1 MVSVAIALKNVI
13 LMSLI
18 VLIFHFLLKNL
29 KLEKQRKESKSKA
42 CVPYTQVTIEQ
53 QTCGNRDDDDSSEE
67 EMEHA
72 SEQARKNP
80 VEELHKF
87 VFDDKDA
94 IEDIEKFYIPVS
106 NDPKFEEEYEIAC
119 DTNVEE
125 KKKVDAA
132 LIKLANKKDKY
143 KNKELAFIKEYKEN
157 DKENDKETMM
167 TGGDFVGL
175 MAFDAYD
182 STFGEI

>member
-1 MVSVAIALKNVI
+1 MVSVAVAIKNVI

-29 KLEKQRKESKSKA
+29 KLEKQLKESKSKA

-53 QTCGNRDDDDSSEE
+53 QTCERPSEDDSSDDEAHPDE
-67 EMEHA
+67 A
-72 SEQARKNP
+72 NP

-94 IEDIEKFYIPVS
+94 SEDVEKFYIPVS
-106 NDPKFEEEYEIAC
+106 NDPKFEEKYEIAC
-119 DTNVEE
+119 DSNVEE

-132 LIKLANKKDKY
+132 LTKLASKRDKY
-143 KNKELAFIKEYKEN
+143 KGKELAFINEYKES
-157 DKENDKETMM
+157 DKETMM